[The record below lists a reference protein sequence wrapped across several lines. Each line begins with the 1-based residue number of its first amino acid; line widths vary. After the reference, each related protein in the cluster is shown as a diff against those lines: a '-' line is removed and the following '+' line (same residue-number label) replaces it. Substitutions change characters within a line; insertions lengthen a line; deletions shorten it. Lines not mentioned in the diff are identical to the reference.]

1 MDSLFKLF
9 TNSSKLTQPPK
20 ASGGEAGPLPQ
31 GISGI
36 FGNANTKPYDNVD
49 PNLKSPL
56 YDMFNTKLSEFLD
69 ALVGAIPE
77 NEALKAAYKIHL
89 SLAQLLPGEPLKR
102 WLSAIDGHSDVLA
115 ERTPENEA
123 KFLQLAPTLEYIKEL
138 EITKYWHELADEAQD
153 NVWDHLRQLDSIAQT
168 LGNFTPQL
176 LTTMHQG
183 AADISTE
190 LNDDMTYTDMTSHVL
205 QSVVHNEA
213 LLKLAGV
220 DPEYAQQPEVAE
232 MATQLLGMVGSL
244 GLKD

>member
-9 TNSSKLTQPPK
+9 TNGSKLTQAPK
-20 ASGGEAGPLPQ
+20 GQGAATGPATQ
-31 GISGI
+31 GLSGI
-36 FGNANTKPYDNVD
+36 FGNSNTKPCDNVD

-89 SLAQLLPGEPLKR
+89 SLAQILPGEPLKR
-102 WLSAIDGHSDVLA
+102 WLSAIDGHSDVLV

-123 KFLQLAPTLEYIKEL
+123 KFLKLAPTLEYIKEL

-153 NVWDHLRQLDSIAQT
+153 NVWDHLRQLDAIAQA

-176 LTTMHQG
+176 LTTMEQSAG
-183 AADISTE
+183 SISTE
-190 LNDDMTYTDMTSHVL
+190 LNEEMSYTDMSSHVL
-205 QSVVHNEA
+205 QSVVHNEN
-213 LLKLAGV
+213 LLRMAGV

-232 MATQLLGMVGSL
+232 MATQLLGMIGGL
-244 GLKD
+244 GFKD